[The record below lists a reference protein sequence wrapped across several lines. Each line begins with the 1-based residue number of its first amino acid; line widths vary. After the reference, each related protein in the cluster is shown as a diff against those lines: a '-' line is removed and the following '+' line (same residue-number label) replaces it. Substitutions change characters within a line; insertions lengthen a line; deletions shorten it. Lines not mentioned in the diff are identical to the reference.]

1 MKQGNISEGRSLIL
15 KDAHSELNY
24 GHSGNGKFNYYSS
37 ENNALLCLFSHVWK
51 MQVEQKCTSTYCPNN
66 TAVVIWFQ
74 TTFSVPSS
82 SSS

>member
-1 MKQGNISEGRSLIL
+1 MRGSRVFSNPVTIMV
-15 KDAHSELNY
+15 
-24 GHSGNGKFNYYSS
+24 SGDGKFNYYSS

-51 MQVEQKCTSTYCPNN
+51 MQVEQKCTSTYCLNN